1 MSGKQKNPLMFPKAE
16 VNSESELHHVH
27 PENLEIDDTV
37 EAAVNKARIREERIR
52 EARRPL
58 YLERY
63 E

>member
-1 MSGKQKNPLMFPKAE
+1 MFPKAE